1 MLSPFDS
8 PMGNSFV
15 RMMAETKVFEQQGGQ
30 YNPNDGDTSCF
41 SLSADKFSSLSKK
54 YTSPNGGY
62 WLYQYTNYNNKG
74 VAVFER

>member
-30 YNPNDGDTSCF
+30 QQKGDH
-41 SLSADKFSSLSKK
+41 
-54 YTSPNGGY
+54 
-62 WLYQYTNYNNKG
+62 YQRDI
-74 VAVFER
+74 VQ